1 MENSLFETLA
11 EVLKQD
17 DRFVSH
23 EWDLLKNT
31 IRDKAESLDENLI
44 SLLLDNELLR
54 AKFFVS
60 IKDVIVFDAHKFIKL
75 INNKEFLPDSFT
87 SFKNKIGLTN
97 KQGDFIASSNEV
109 VLSFPFKDCVLAGG
123 QDKEDSKRD
132 EIFYNEILGSDDIDR
147 LFDKKV
153 FTNFKRIDKDGEHTL
168 KGFNRNEEWTITDNL
183 IIKGNNLLALH
194 SLKSNFA
201 WKVKLIYIDPPYNTQ
216 TDSFKYN
223 DKFNH
228 STWLTFMKNR
238 LEVAKDLLRDDGVIF
253 VQCDHNEDAYLK
265 VLMDDIFWMDNFIAN
280 IAVKSSTPSW
290 IKTAHKN
297 IKLIKQKDTILMF
310 KKNILE
316 IKAQY
321 TPRENW
327 DTHYSLFL
335 EKDGTRYTF
344 KKLLDVLKEK
354 GFLYQRLDEINPTNE
369 DIRKFICNN
378 RNNIC
383 RLQSHKN
390 KEIEEL
396 SRNKYRD
403 IVYEDIEWNEIKGLY
418 FNGQVITMISNW
430 IKKIATWK
438 TNKEYWSMLLCDF
451 WWDIDFQNTQNEW
464 WVSLTNW
471 KKPEALLYRVIEMST
486 NPWDIVL
493 DYHLWSGTTC
503 AVAHKMGRQYIG
515 IEQMDYIETISV
527 ERMKKVIEWE
537 QGGIT
542 KSVEWKWG
550 GEFVYM
556 EIMQANQKIL
566 NQINQVSNIG
576 ELLKIYE
583 QIKESEFINYSVDTG
598 TLDLS
603 HAWEESFDDMK
614 LLLIEILDKNLLYVN
629 YSERND
635 RNSGVSEEDKSVN
648 EGFYNL

>member
-1 MENSLFETLA
+1 MWNSLFETLA

-132 EIFYNEILGSDDIDR
+132 EVFYNEILGSDDIDR

-153 FTNFKRIDKDGEHTL
+153 FTNFKRIDKDGEHRL
-168 KGFNRNEEWTITDNL
+168 EGFNRNEEGTITDNL

-201 WKVKLIYIDPPYNTQ
+201 GKVKLIYIDPPYNTQ

-238 LEVAKDLLRDDGVIF
+238 LEIAKELLRDDGVIF
-253 VQCDHNEDAYLK
+253 VQCDHNEDAYLR
-265 VLMDDIFWMDNFIAN
+265 VLMDDIFWVDNFIAQ
-280 IAVKSSTPSW
+280 ITVKSNSISGN
-290 IKTAHKN
+290 KTQHKDKTILKN
-297 IKLIKQKDTILMF
+297 KDTILTY
-310 KKNILE
+310 KSSNE
-316 IKAQY
+316 ISIKPQY
-321 TPRENW
+321 IAKTEW
-327 DTHYSLFL
+327 DTHYNS
-335 EKDGTRYTF
+335 
-344 KKLLDVLKEK
+344 VLKQLPNGTLIIENLKDHLIVEGLIGK
-354 GFLYQRLDEINPTNE
+354 GDTIKS
-369 DIRKFICNN
+369 DILKVQKVNDYLFGIRDSVFQKVNSISET
-378 RNNIC
+378 
-383 RLQSHKN
+383 LK
-390 KEIEEL
+390 EL
-396 SRNKYRD
+396 SLKTPEEVIFIEDKNGKK
-403 IVYEDIEWNEIKGLY
+403 VYAHGGKRL
-418 FNGQVITMISNW
+418 
-430 IKKIATWK
+430 
-438 TNKEYWSMLLCDF
+438 SMLASVYQEIDGEQKMAQLLGDL
-451 WWDIDFQNTQNEW
+451 WTDIDFQNTQNEGG
-464 WVSLTNW
+464 VDLTNG
-471 KKPEALLYRVIEMST
+471 KKPEALIRRIVDMIT
-486 NPWDIVL
+486 NPWDLVL

-515 IEQMDYIETISV
+515 IEQMDYIETVSI

-537 QGGIT
+537 QGGIS

-550 GEFVYM
+550 WELVYM
-556 EIMQANQKIL
+556 EIMQANQRI
-566 NQINQVSNIG
+566 IDEIHHASNIG
-576 ELLKIYE
+576 ELLSIYN
-583 QIKESEFINYSVDTG
+583 QIKESEFINYSVDTNG
-598 TLDLS
+598 LNLS
-603 HAWEESFDDMK
+603 HLEESDFDAMK
-614 LLLIEILDKNLLYVN
+614 LFLIEILDKNLLYVN

-635 RNSGVSEEDKSVN
+635 RNSGVSEEDRRVN

>member
-1 MENSLFETLA
+1 MWNSLFETLA
-11 EVLKQD
+11 KVLKRD

-132 EIFYNEILGSDDIDR
+132 EVFYNEILGSDDIDR

-153 FTNFKRIDKDGEHTL
+153 FTNFKRIDKDGEHRL
-168 KGFNRNEEWTITDNL
+168 EGFNRNEEGTITDNL

-201 WKVKLIYIDPPYNTQ
+201 GKVKLIYIDPPYNTQ

-238 LEVAKDLLRDDGVIF
+238 LEIAKGLLSDDWSIYINI
-253 VQCDHNEDAYLK
+253 DYNEIHYLK
-265 VLMDDIFWMDNFIAN
+265 ILMDEVFWKENFQREIIWRIWWLSWYKTIA
-280 IAVKSSTPSW
+280 
-290 IKTAHKN
+290 KN
-297 IKLIKQKDTILMF
+297 YIRNHDTILF
-310 KKNILE
+310 YSNNPDKFIFNKIYNTIEDYADRFNNEQKKEIIAKLFEVWILE
-316 IKAQY
+316 K
-321 TPRENW
+321 REQEKFLKFISEIW
-327 DTHYSLFL
+327 YPERYPLEDTWNCSIYDKLNSIAVVSFSW
-335 EKDGTRYTF
+335 EKVS
-344 KKLLDVLKEK
+344 KMLWA
-354 GFLYQRLDEINPTNE
+354 DEI
-369 DIRKFICNN
+369 KW
-378 RNNIC
+378 
-383 RLQSHKN
+383 QKS
-390 KEIEEL
+390 
-396 SRNKYRD
+396 
-403 IVYEDIEWNEIKGLY
+403 
-418 FNGQVITMISNW
+418 
-430 IKKIATWK
+430 
-438 TNKEYWSMLLCDF
+438 
-451 WWDIDFQNTQNEW
+451 
-464 WVSLTNW
+464 
-471 KKPEALLYRVIEMST
+471 EALLERIIKVST
-486 NPWDIVL
+486 NPWDLVL

-515 IEQMDYIETISV
+515 IEQMDYIETVSI

-537 QGGIT
+537 QGGIS
-542 KSVEWKWG
+542 KNVEWKWG
-550 GEFVYM
+550 GECVYM
-556 EIMQANQKIL
+556 EIMQANQRIIDE
-566 NQINQVSNIG
+566 INQASNISD
-576 ELLKIYE
+576 LLKIYE
-583 QIKESEFINYSVDTG
+583 QIKESEFINYSVDTNG
-598 TLDLS
+598 LNLS
-603 HAWEESFDDMK
+603 HLEESDFDAMK
-614 LLLIEILDKNLLYVN
+614 LFLIEILDKNLLYVN

-635 RNSGVSEEDKSVN
+635 HNSGVSDEDRRVN